1 MEHFSMQRATTWSR
15 RFVLYSSLLVLLLLP
30 SPANSQSSCD
40 PGDLKA
46 LEGFSKGLDGGVRG
60 WVFPNATSDAASC
73 CAWTGV
79 TCDDSGR
86 VVGLDLH
93 GRKLRGELPLSLV
106 QLDQLQSL
114 NLSENSFRGAV
125 PAPLFQL
132 KRLQKLDLSYNDLG
146 GTLPEN
152 MSLPLIEL
160 FNISYNNFTGSHPT
174 LRGSEQLTVFDAGY
188 NSFTG
193 QIDPGICESSGAI
206 KLLRF
211 SSNLFTGDLPAGFGN
226 CTNLEELYV
235 EINNISGR
243 LPDDL
248 FRLPSLKSLSLQENQ
263 LSGTMSPRFDNL
275 SSLAKLDISF
285 NSFSGHLPNVFGS
298 LRKLEF
304 FSAQSNTFRGPLP
317 SSLCH
322 SPSLKMLYLRNNSLN
337 GGISLNCSAMTQL
350 SSLDLGTNKFT
361 GSIDSLSDCHNLKS
375 LNLATNNLS
384 GEIPAGFRKLQFL
397 TYLSLSNNSFTNVPL
412 ALSVL
417 QDCQSL
423 TSLVLTKN
431 FHDGKALP
439 MIGIHGFRSIQ
450 VFVIANSHLSGSV
463 PQWLANFTQLK
474 VVDLSWNQLTGNI
487 PAWIGDLE
495 FLFYLDLSNNSLTG
509 GIPESLSSMKGL
521 VTRDISQQSTE
532 TDYFPFFIKRNK
544 TGKGLQYNQVSS
556 FPPSLVLSHNKL
568 TGPILPGFGGLK
580 NLHVLDLSNN
590 NISGVIPVNLSDM
603 SSLES
608 LDLSHNNL
616 TGGIPSSL
624 TKLNFLSSFSVAY
637 NNLNGTIP
645 SGGQFSTFSSS
656 AYEGN
661 PKLCGSRLGLP
672 KCNKGI
678 NVPQTTAATMVAT
691 NKKRNKGIIFGIAIG
706 IAIGAAFI
714 LSIAVVFVLKSRFRR
729 QDHTVKA
736 VTDTNRA
743 LELAPASLV
752 LLFQNKDDKALTIS
766 DILKSTNNFDQANII
781 GCGGFGLVY
790 KATLPDGAT
799 IAIKRL
805 SGDFGQMEREFKAE
819 VETLSKAQHP
829 NLVLLQGYCRVGSD
843 RLLIYSF
850 MENGSIDHWLHENP
864 NGPSILNWPR
874 RLQIAKGAARG
885 LAYLHLS
892 CQPHIL
898 HRDIKSSNI
907 LLDENF
913 EAHLADFGL
922 ARLICPYATHVTTDL
937 VGTLGYIPPEYGQ
950 SSVATFKGD
959 VYSFGIV
966 LLELLTGKRPVDMC
980 KPKGARELVSW
991 VTHMKKENRE
1001 TEVLDRAMYDKKF
1014 EKEMMQMIDIACLC
1028 VSDSPKLRPLT
1039 HQLVQWLD
1047 NIGLSSDA
1055 PK

>member
-1 MEHFSMQRATTWSR
+1 MDHSSMQRTTAWPCRFFLCS
-15 RFVLYSSLLVLLLLP
+15 FVLVQLLFL
-30 SPANSQSSCD
+30 SPANSQNPSSCD

-46 LEGFSKGLDGGVRG
+46 LEGFSKGLDGGVSG
-60 WVFPNATSDAASC
+60 WAFPNATSEEANC

-79 TCDDSGR
+79 TCDGSGR
-86 VVGLDLH
+86 VVRLDLH
-93 GRKLRGELPLSLV
+93 GRRLRGELPLSLAK
-106 QLDQLQSL
+106 LDQLQSL
-114 NLSENSFRGAV
+114 NLSNNSFHGAV
-125 PAPLFQL
+125 PDALFQL
-132 KRLQKLDLSYNDLG
+132 QRLQQLDLSYNDFT
-146 GTLPEN
+146 GTLPDN

-160 FNISYNNFTGSHPT
+160 FNISFNTFSGSHPT
-174 LRGSEQLTVFDAGY
+174 LRGSEQLALFDAGY
-188 NSFTG
+188 NSFAG
-193 QIDPGICESSGAI
+193 QIDPGICESSSAI
-206 KLLRF
+206 KVLRF
-211 SSNLFTGDLPAGFGN
+211 SSNLFTGDFPAGFGN
-226 CTNLEELYV
+226 CTKLEELYV
-235 EINNISGR
+235 DLNSISGR

-248 FRLPSLKSLSLQENQ
+248 FRLPSLKSLSLEENQ
-263 LSGTMSPRFDNL
+263 LSGRMSPRFDNL
-275 SSLAKLDISF
+275 TSLARLDISF
-285 NSFSGHLPNVFGS
+285 NSFSGYLPNVFGS

-337 GGISLNCSAMTQL
+337 GQISLNCSAMTQL
-350 SSLDLGTNKFT
+350 SSLDLGTNNFIGT
-361 GSIDSLSDCHNLKS
+361 IDSLSDCHNLRS
-375 LNLATNNLS
+375 LNLATNKLS
-384 GEIPAGFRKLQFL
+384 GEIPAGFRKLQLL
-397 TYLSLSNNSFTNVPL
+397 TYLSLSNNSFTNVPS

-417 QDCQSL
+417 QDCRNL

-431 FHDGKALP
+431 FRDGKALP
-439 MIGIHGFRSIQ
+439 RIGIHGFHNIQ
-450 VFVIANSHLSGSV
+450 VFVIASSHLSGSV
-463 PQWLANFTQLK
+463 PPWLANFTQLK
-474 VVDLSWNQLTGNI
+474 VLDLSWNQLTGNI
-487 PAWIGDLE
+487 PARIGDLE
-495 FLFYLDLSNNSLTG
+495 FLFYIDLSNNSLTG
-509 GIPESLSSMKGL
+509 GIPESLASMKGL
-521 VTRDISQQSTE
+521 VTRNISQQSTE

-580 NLHVLDLSNN
+580 SLHVLDLSNN
-590 NISGVIPVNLSDM
+590 HISGVIPVDLSDM

-637 NNLNGTIP
+637 NNLSGTIP

-661 PKLCGSRLGLP
+661 PKLCGARLGLL
-672 KCNKGI
+672 KCHST
-678 NVPQTTAATMVAT
+678 PAPTMAAPD
-691 NKKRNKGIIFGIAIG
+691 KRKNKGIIFGISIG
-706 IAIGAAFI
+706 IALGAAFI

-736 VTDTNRA
+736 VIDTNRA

-829 NLVLLQGYCRVGSD
+829 NLVLLQGYCRIGSD

-850 MENGSIDHWLHENP
+850 MENGSLDYWLHENP
-864 NGPSILNWPR
+864 DGPSILNWPR
-874 RLQIAKGAARG
+874 RLQIAKGAAKG

-959 VYSFGIV
+959 VFSFGIV
-966 LLELLTGKRPVDMC
+966 LLELLTGKRPVNMC

-991 VTHMKKENRE
+991 VTHMKKEDRE
-1001 TEVLDRAMYDKKF
+1001 ADVLDCAMYDKKF
-1014 EKEMMQMIDIACLC
+1014 EREMMQMIDIACLC
-1028 VSDSPKLRPLT
+1028 VSDLPKLRPST
-1039 HQLVQWLD
+1039 HELVLWLD
-1047 NIGLSSDA
+1047 NIGVSSDE

>member
-1 MEHFSMQRATTWSR
+1 MEHFSMQRTITWPRCFFLCLS
-15 RFVLYSSLLVLLLLP
+15 VLSVLLLFL
-30 SPANSQSSCD
+30 SPANSLNQSSCD
-40 PGDLKA
+40 PGDLYA
-46 LEGFSKGLDGGVRG
+46 LQGFSKGLAGGGIGG
-60 WVFPNATSDAASC
+60 WTFPNATSDTANC
-73 CAWTGV
+73 CAWPGV
-79 TCDDSGR
+79 KCDDGGR
-86 VVGLDLH
+86 VVRLDLQ
-93 GRKLRGELPLSLV
+93 GRRLRGELTPSLA
-106 QLDQLQSL
+106 QLDQLQWL
-114 NLSENSFRGAV
+114 DLSDNSFRGAV
-125 PAPLFQL
+125 PAPVLHLQ
-132 KRLQKLDLSYNDLG
+132 RLQRLDLSYNELNG
-146 GTLPEN
+146 AFPAN
-152 MSLPLIEL
+152 ISLPLIEV
-160 FNISYNNFTGSHPT
+160 FNISYNSFNGSHPT
-174 LRGSEQLTVFDAGY
+174 LRGSLQLVVFDAGY
-188 NSFTG
+188 NSFAG
-193 QIDPGICESSGAI
+193 QIDTRICESSGAI
-206 KLLRF
+206 RVLRF
-211 SSNLFTGDLPAGFGN
+211 TSNLFTGDFPAGFGN
-226 CTNLEELYV
+226 CTKLEELYV
-235 EINNISGR
+235 ELNSIYGR

-248 FRLPSLKSLSLQENQ
+248 FRLPSLKNLSLQENQ
-263 LSGTMSPRFDNL
+263 LSGRMSPRFGNL
-275 SSLAKLDISF
+275 SSLARLDISF
-285 NSFSGHLPNVFGS
+285 NSFSGYLPNVFGS
-298 LRKLEF
+298 LRNLEY
-304 FSAQSNTFRGPLP
+304 FSAQSNFFRGPLP
-317 SSLCH
+317 SSLSH
-322 SPSLKMLYLRNNSLN
+322 SPSLRMLYLRNNSLN
-337 GGISLNCSAMTQL
+337 GEISVNCSAMTQL
-350 SSLDLGTNKFT
+350 SSLDLGTNKFIGT
-361 GSIDSLSDCHNLKS
+361 IDSLSDCLHLRS

-384 GEIPAGFRKLQFL
+384 GEIPANFSKLQLL
-397 TYLSLSNNSFTNVPL
+397 TYMSLSNNSITNVPS

-417 QDCQSL
+417 QDCSNL

-439 MIGIHGFRSIQ
+439 MTGIHGFQNIQ

-463 PQWLANFTQLK
+463 PPWLANFTQLK
-474 VVDLSWNQLTGNI
+474 VLDLSWNQLVGNI
-487 PAWIGDLE
+487 PAWIGDLD

-509 GIPESLSSMKGL
+509 GIPKSLSSMKGL
-521 VTRDISQQSTE
+521 VTCNISQQSTE

-556 FPPSLVLSHNKL
+556 FPPSLVLSHNKFI
-568 TGPILPGFGGLK
+568 GPILPGFGSLK

-590 NISGVIPVNLSDM
+590 HISGIIPGELSGM

-637 NNLNGTIP
+637 NNLIGTIP
-645 SGGQFSTFSSS
+645 SGGQFSTFTNS

-661 PKLCGSRLGLP
+661 PKLCGIRLGLAQCHSTHAP
-672 KCNKGI
+672 MM
-678 NVPQTTAATMVAT
+678 AAT
-691 NKKRNKGIIFGIAIG
+691 NNRKKKGIILGIAIG
-706 IAIGAAFI
+706 IALGAALV
-714 LSIAVVFVLKSRFRR
+714 LSVVVVLVLKSSSRR
-729 QDHTVKA
+729 KDHIVKA
-736 VTDTNRA
+736 VVDEKGA

-790 KATLPDGAT
+790 KATLPDGAMT
-799 IAIKRL
+799 AIKRL

-829 NLVLLQGYCRVGSD
+829 NLVLLQGYCRIGSD

-850 MENGSIDHWLHENP
+850 MENGSLDHWLHEKP
-864 NGPSILNWPR
+864 DGPSRLIWQR

-907 LLDENF
+907 LLDKNF

-959 VYSFGIV
+959 VFSFGIV

-991 VTHMKKENRE
+991 VIHMKEENRE
-1001 TEVLDRAMYDKKF
+1001 AGVLDRAMYDRKF
-1014 EKEMMQMIDIACLC
+1014 EKQMMQMIDIACLC

-1047 NIGLSSDA
+1047 DIGSSSEV

>member
-1 MEHFSMQRATTWSR
+1 MDHFLMQRTTTWPL
-15 RFVLYSSLLVLLLLP
+15 RFFLCFSVQLFAF
-30 SPANSQSSCD
+30 SPANSLNQSSCD
-40 PGDLKA
+40 LGDLNA
-46 LEGFSKGLDGGVRG
+46 LQGFSKGLAGGGISG
-60 WVFPNATSDAASC
+60 WTFPNVTSNAVNC
-73 CAWTGV
+73 CAWPSV
-79 TCDDSGR
+79 KCDDSGR
-86 VVGLDLH
+86 VIGLDLQ
-93 GRKLRGELPLSLV
+93 GKKLRGELPLSLA
-106 QLDQLQSL
+106 QLDQLRWL
-114 NLSENSFRGAV
+114 NLCDNSFSGAI
-125 PAPLFQL
+125 PEPLLQL
-132 KRLQKLDLSYNDLG
+132 QRLQRLDLSNNEFSG
-146 GTLPEN
+146 AFPAN
-152 MSLPLIEL
+152 ISLPLIEL
-160 FNISYNNFTGSHPT
+160 FNISCNFFNGSHPT
-174 LRGSEQLTVFDAGY
+174 LRGSPWLTVFDAGY
-188 NSFTG
+188 NLFAG
-193 QIDPGICESSGAI
+193 QIDTSICESSGAI
-206 KLLRF
+206 RVLRF
-211 SSNLFTGDLPAGFGN
+211 TSNLFAGNFPAGFGN
-226 CTNLEELYV
+226 CTELEELYV
-235 EINNISGR
+235 ELNGISGS

-248 FRLPSLKSLSLQENQ
+248 FRLPSLKNLSLQQNQ
-263 LSGTMSPRFDNL
+263 LSGRMSPRFGNL
-275 SSLAKLDISF
+275 SSLARLDISF
-285 NSFSGHLPNVFGS
+285 NSFTGYLPNVFGN
-298 LRKLEF
+298 LGNLEF
-304 FSAQSNTFRGPLP
+304 FSAQSNCFRGPLP
-317 SSLCH
+317 SSLAQ

-337 GGISLNCSAMTQL
+337 GEINLNCSAMTQL
-350 SSLDLGTNKFT
+350 SSLDLGTNKFIGT
-361 GSIDSLSDCHNLKS
+361 IDSLSDCHHLRS

-384 GEIPAGFRKLQFL
+384 GVIPAGFRKLQLL
-397 TYLSLSNNSFTNVPL
+397 TYISLSNNSFTNVHS

-417 QDCQSL
+417 QDCSSL

-431 FHDGKALP
+431 FRDGKALP
-439 MIGIHGFRSIQ
+439 MSGIHGFHSIQ
-450 VFVIANSHLSGSV
+450 VFVIANSHLSG
-463 PQWLANFTQLK
+463 PIPPWLANFTQLR
-474 VVDLSWNQLTGNI
+474 VLDLSWNQLVGNI

-495 FLFYLDLSNNSLTG
+495 FLFYVDLSNNSLTG
-509 GIPESLSSMKGL
+509 GIPESLSSMKSL
-521 VTRDISQQSTE
+521 LTCNISQQSTE
-532 TDYFPFFIKRNK
+532 NDYFPFFIKRNK
-544 TGKGLQYNQVSS
+544 TSKGLRYNQVSS

-568 TGPILPGFGGLK
+568 IGPILPGFGSLK

-590 NISGVIPVNLSDM
+590 HISGIIPGELSSM

-616 TGGIPSSL
+616 TGSIPSSL

-645 SGGQFSTFSSS
+645 SGGQFSTFTSSS
-656 AYEGN
+656 YEGN
-661 PKLCGSRLGLP
+661 PKLCGIRLGLAQCHSSYAP
-672 KCNKGI
+672 TI
-678 NVPQTTAATMVAT
+678 AAT
-691 NKKRNKGIIFGIAIG
+691 NNRKNKGIILGIAIG
-706 IAIGAAFI
+706 IAVGAAFI
-714 LSIAVVFVLKSRFRR
+714 LSIAVALVLRSSFRK
-729 QDHTVKA
+729 QDHMVKA
-736 VTDTNRA
+736 VADTNGA
-743 LELAPASLV
+743 LEMAPASLV
-752 LLFQNKDDKALTIS
+752 LLFQSNDDKALTIS

-790 KATLPDGAT
+790 KAALPDGAT

-829 NLVLLQGYCRVGSD
+829 NLVLLQGYCRIGSD

-850 MENGSIDHWLHENP
+850 MENGSLDHWLHEKP
-864 NGPSILNWPR
+864 DGPSRLIWHR

-991 VTHMKKENRE
+991 VTHMKEENRE
-1001 TEVLDRAMYDKKF
+1001 ADILDCAMYDKKF
-1014 EKEMMQMIDIACLC
+1014 ETQMMQMIDIACLC
-1028 VSDSPKLRPLT
+1028 ISDSPKMRPLT

-1047 NIGLSSDA
+1047 NIGSNSEE

>member
-1 MEHFSMQRATTWSR
+1 MSKGPAKAEQEAFFPAPWRHRCLYRLLASMEHFSMRRSTTRPR
-15 RFVLYSSLLVLLLLP
+15 RFFLCSSVLVLLLFL
-30 SPANSQSSCD
+30 SPANSQNKSSCD

-46 LEGFSKGLDGGVRG
+46 LEGFSSGLDGAVGG
-60 WVFPNATSDAASC
+60 WAFPDATSDAASC

-79 TCDDSGR
+79 TCDSSGR

-93 GRKLRGELPLSLV
+93 GQKLRGELPLSLA
-106 QLDQLQSL
+106 QLDQLESL
-114 NLSENSFRGAV
+114 NLSDNSFRGPV
-125 PAPLFQL
+125 PGPLLQL
-132 KRLQKLDLSYNDLG
+132 QRLQQLDLSLNELA
-146 GTLPEN
+146 GTLPDN

-160 FNISYNNFTGSHPT
+160 FNVSFNNFSGSHPT
-174 LRGSEQLTVFDAGY
+174 LRGSEQLVVFDAGY
-188 NSFTG
+188 NSFAG
-193 QIDPGICESSGAI
+193 QIDTSICESSGAI
-206 KLLRF
+206 RVLRF
-211 SSNLFTGDLPAGFGN
+211 SSNLFAGDFPSGFGN
-226 CTNLEELYV
+226 CTELEELYV
-235 EINNISGR
+235 ELNGITGR

-248 FRLPSLKSLSLQENQ
+248 FRLPSLKNLSLQENQ
-263 LSGTMSPRFDNL
+263 LYGRMSPRFDNL
-275 SSLAKLDISF
+275 SSLARLDISF
-285 NSFSGHLPNVFGS
+285 NSFSGYLPSVFGS

-304 FSAQSNTFRGPLP
+304 FSAQSNRFRGPLP

-337 GGISLNCSAMTQL
+337 GEINLNCSAMTQL
-350 SSLDLGTNKFT
+350 SSLDLGTNKFIGT
-361 GSIDSLSDCHNLKS
+361 IDSLTDCHNLRS

-384 GEIPAGFRKLQFL
+384 GEIPAGFRNLRWL
-397 TYLSLSNNSFTNVPL
+397 TYLSLSNNSFTNVPS

-431 FHDGKALP
+431 FPDGKPLP
-439 MIGIHGFRSIQ
+439 MTGIHGFHNIQ

-463 PQWLANFTQLK
+463 PPWLANFTQLK
-474 VVDLSWNQLTGNI
+474 VLDLSWNKLDGNI

-495 FLFYLDLSNNSLTG
+495 FLFYLDLSNNSLAG

-521 VTRDISQQSTE
+521 VTRNISRQSTE

-544 TGKGLQYNQVSS
+544 TGKGLQYN
-556 FPPSLVLSHNKL
+556 
-568 TGPILPGFGGLK
+568 
-580 NLHVLDLSNN
+580 
-590 NISGVIPVNLSDM
+590 
-603 SSLES
+603 
-608 LDLSHNNL
+608 
-616 TGGIPSSL
+616 
-624 TKLNFLSSFSVAY
+624 
-637 NNLNGTIP
+637 
-645 SGGQFSTFSSS
+645 
-656 AYEGN
+656 
-661 PKLCGSRLGLP
+661 
-672 KCNKGI
+672 
-678 NVPQTTAATMVAT
+678 
-691 NKKRNKGIIFGIAIG
+691 
-706 IAIGAAFI
+706 
-714 LSIAVVFVLKSRFRR
+714 
-729 QDHTVKA
+729 
-736 VTDTNRA
+736 
-743 LELAPASLV
+743 
-752 LLFQNKDDKALTIS
+752 QNKDDKALTIS

-829 NLVLLQGYCRVGSD
+829 NLVRLQGYCRIGSD

-850 MENGSIDHWLHENP
+850 MENGSLDHWLHEKP
-864 NGPSILNWPR
+864 DGPSRLIWQR

-959 VYSFGIV
+959 VFSFGIV

-991 VTHMKKENRE
+991 VTHMKKQNRE
-1001 TEVLDRAMYDKKF
+1001 ADVLDRAMYDKKF
-1014 EKEMMQMIDIACLC
+1014 EREMMQMIDIACLC
-1028 VSDSPKLRPLT
+1028 ISDSPKLRPLT
-1039 HQLVQWLD
+1039 HQLVLWLD
-1047 NIGLSSDA
+1047 NIGVSSDA

>member
-1 MEHFSMQRATTWSR
+1 MEHFLMQRTSACPRSFFLWSS
-15 RFVLYSSLLVLLLLP
+15 VLVLLLFL
-30 SPANSQSSCD
+30 SPANSQNLSSCD

-46 LEGFSKGLDGGVRG
+46 LEGFSKGLQGGGVGG
-60 WVFPNATSDAASC
+60 WVFSNYTSVEASC

-79 TCDDSGR
+79 TCDGSGR

-93 GRKLRGELPLSLV
+93 GRRLRSELPPSLA

-114 NLSENSFRGAV
+114 NLSDNSFRGAV

-132 KRLQKLDLSYNDLG
+132 QRLQHLDLSLNELA
-146 GTLPEN
+146 GTLPDN
-152 MSLPLIEL
+152 MSLLLIEL
-160 FNISYNNFTGSHPT
+160 FNISFNNFVGSHPRM
-174 LRGSEQLTVFDAGY
+174 RGSEQLAVFDAGY
-188 NSFTG
+188 NSFAG
-193 QIDPGICESSGAI
+193 RIDPSICESSGAI
-206 KLLRF
+206 RVLRF
-211 SSNLFTGDLPAGFGN
+211 SSNLFTGDFPAGFGN
-226 CTNLEELYV
+226 CTKLEELYV
-235 EINNISGR
+235 DINSISGR

-248 FRLPSLKSLSLQENQ
+248 FRLPSLKSLSLEENQ
-263 LSGTMSPRFDNL
+263 LSGRMSP
-275 SSLAKLDISF
+275 
-285 NSFSGHLPNVFGS
+285 S

-317 SSLCH
+317 PSLCH
-322 SPSLKMLYLRNNSLN
+322 APSLKMLYLRNNSLN
-337 GGISLNCSAMTQL
+337 GEINLNCSAMTQL
-350 SSLDLGTNKFT
+350 SSLDLGTNKFIGT
-361 GSIDSLSDCHNLKS
+361 IDSLTDCHNLRS

-384 GEIPAGFRKLQFL
+384 GEIPAGFRKLQLL
-397 TYLSLSNNSFTNVPL
+397 TYLSLSNNSFTNVPS

-417 QDCQSL
+417 QDCRSL

-439 MIGIHGFRSIQ
+439 MTGIHGFHNIQ

-463 PQWLANFTQLK
+463 PPWVANFTQLK
-474 VVDLSWNQLTGNI
+474 VLDLSWNQLAGNI

-509 GIPESLSSMKGL
+509 GFPESLKNMKGL
-521 VTRDISQQSTE
+521 VTRNILQQSTE

-544 TGKGLQYNQVSS
+544 TSKGLQYNQVSS

-568 TGPILPGFGGLK
+568 TGPILPGFGSLK

-590 NISGVIPVNLSDM
+590 HISGVIPVDLSGM

-637 NNLNGTIP
+637 NNLNGIIP
-645 SGGQFSTFSSS
+645 SGGQFSTFSNSS
-656 AYEGN
+656 YEGN
-661 PKLCGSRLGLP
+661 PKLCGVRLGLP
-672 KCNKGI
+672 PCHSI
-678 NVPQTTAATMVAT
+678 PAPTMVAT
-691 NKKRNKGIIFGIAIG
+691 NKRKNKGIIFGIAIG
-706 IAIGAAFI
+706 IALGAAFI
-714 LSIAVVFVLKSRFRR
+714 LSIAVVFVLKNSFRR
-729 QDHTVKA
+729 QDHMVKA

-829 NLVLLQGYCRVGSD
+829 NLVLLQGYCRIGSD

-850 MENGSIDHWLHENP
+850 MENGSLDHWLHENP
-864 NGPSILNWPR
+864 DGPSKLIWPR

-1001 TEVLDRAMYDKKF
+1001 ADVLDRAMYDKKF
-1014 EKEMMQMIDIACLC
+1014 EREMMQMIDIACLC

-1039 HQLVQWLD
+1039 HQLVLWLD
-1047 NIGLSSDA
+1047 NIRVSSDA

>member
-1 MEHFSMQRATTWSR
+1 MQRTATWPC
-15 RFVLYSSLLVLLLLP
+15 RFFLCLSVLVLLPFLP
-30 SPANSQSSCD
+30 PVDSLNQSSSSCD

-46 LEGFSKGLDGGVRG
+46 LEDFSKGLEGGGVAG
-60 WVFPNATSDAASC
+60 WTFPNATTGAASC

-79 TCDDSGR
+79 MCDGSGR
-86 VVGLDLH
+86 VIGLDLH
-93 GRKLRGELPLSLV
+93 GRKLRGKLPLSLA
-106 QLDQLQSL
+106 QLDQLQWL
-114 NLSENSFRGAV
+114 NLSDNYFHGVV
-125 PAPLFQL
+125 PAPVFQL
-132 KRLQKLDLSYNDLG
+132 QRLQQLNLSYNELT
-146 GTLPEN
+146 GTLPDN
-152 MSLPLIEL
+152 ISLPLVEL
-160 FNISYNNFTGSHPT
+160 FNISYNNFSGSHPT
-174 LRGSEQLTVFDAGY
+174 LRGSERLTVFDAGY
-188 NSFTG
+188 NSFAG
-193 QIDPGICESSGAI
+193 QIDTSICESSGEI
-206 KLLRF
+206 SVLRF
-211 SSNLFTGDLPAGFGN
+211 TSNLFTGDFPAGFGN
-226 CTNLEELYV
+226 CTKLEELYV
-235 EINNISGR
+235 ELNIISGR

-248 FRLPSLKSLSLQENQ
+248 FRLPSLKILSLQENQ
-263 LSGTMSPRFDNL
+263 LSGGMSPRFGNL
-275 SSLAKLDISF
+275 SSLDRLDISF
-285 NSFSGHLPNVFGS
+285 NSFSGHLPNVFGT

-304 FSAQSNTFRGPLP
+304 FSAQSNLFRGPLP
-317 SSLCH
+317 PSLCH
-322 SPSLKMLYLRNNSLN
+322 SLSLKMLYLRNNSLN
-337 GGISLNCSAMTQL
+337 GEINLNCSAMTQL
-350 SSLDLGTNKFT
+350 SSLDLGTNNFIGT
-361 GSIDSLSDCHNLKS
+361 IDSLSDCRNLRS

-384 GEIPAGFRKLQFL
+384 GEIPAGFRNLQSL
-397 TYLSLSNNSFTNVPL
+397 TYLSLSNNSFTDVPS

-417 QDCQSL
+417 QHCPSL

-431 FHDGKALP
+431 FHDEKALP
-439 MIGIHGFRSIQ
+439 MTGIQGFHNIQ

-463 PQWLANFTQLK
+463 PPWLANFTQMK
-474 VVDLSWNQLTGNI
+474 VLDLSWNQLIGNI

-495 FLFYLDLSNNSLTG
+495 FLFYLDLSNNSLSG
-509 GIPESLSSMKGL
+509 GIPENLSNMKAL
-521 VTRDISQQSTE
+521 VTRKISQESTE

-568 TGPILPGFGGLK
+568 TGPILSGFGILK
-580 NLHVLDLSNN
+580 HLHVLDLSNN
-590 NISGVIPVNLSDM
+590 NISGTIPDDLSGM

-645 SGGQFSTFSSS
+645 SGGQFWTFSSS
-656 AYEGN
+656 TYEGN
-661 PKLCGSRLGLP
+661 PKLCGIRQGLP
-672 KCNKGI
+672 RCHSTPAPTI
-678 NVPQTTAATMVAT
+678 AAT
-691 NKKRNKGIIFGIAIG
+691 NKRKNKGIIFGIAMG
-706 IAIGAAFI
+706 IAVGAAFV
-714 LSIAVVFVLKSRFRR
+714 LSIAVVFVLKGSFRR

-736 VTDTNRA
+736 VADTNRA

-752 LLFQNKDDKALTIS
+752 LLFQDKADKALTIT

-790 KATLPDGAT
+790 KATLQDGAA

-829 NLVLLQGYCRVGSD
+829 NLVLLQGYCRIGSD

-850 MENGSIDHWLHENP
+850 MENGSLDHWLHEKP
-864 NGPSILNWPR
+864 DGPSRLIWPR

-898 HRDIKSSNI
+898 HRDVKSSNI

-1001 TEVLDRAMYDKKF
+1001 ADVLDRAMYDKKF
-1014 EKEMMQMIDIACLC
+1014 ETQMMQMIDVACLC

-1039 HQLVQWLD
+1039 HQLVLWLD
-1047 NIGLSSDA
+1047 NIGVTSDA

>member
-1 MEHFSMQRATTWSR
+1 MEHSTSKQRATAWSCR
-15 RFVLYSSLLVLLLLP
+15 FLCSFVLVQLLFL
-30 SPANSQSSCD
+30 SPANSQKPSSCD
-40 PGDLKA
+40 TGDLKA
-46 LEGFSKGLDGGVRG
+46 LESFSKSLDGGGVDG
-60 WVFPNATSDAASC
+60 WAFPNATSGGASC

-79 TCDDSGR
+79 TCDGSGR
-86 VVGLDLH
+86 VIELNLH
-93 GRKLRGELPLSLV
+93 GQRLRGELPASLA
-106 QLDQLQSL
+106 QLDQLQLL
-114 NLSENSFRGAV
+114 NLSDNSFHGAI
-125 PAPLFQL
+125 PATLFQFQ
-132 KRLQKLDLSYNDLG
+132 RLQQLDLSYNDFT
-146 GTLPEN
+146 GTLPDN

-160 FNISYNNFTGSHPT
+160 FNISFNTFSGSHPT
-174 LRGSEQLTVFDAGY
+174 LRGSEQLAVFDAGY
-188 NSFTG
+188 NSFAG

-206 KLLRF
+206 RLLRF
-211 SSNLFTGDLPAGFGN
+211 SSNLFTGNFPAGFGN
-226 CTNLEELYV
+226 CTKLEELY
-235 EINNISGR
+235 IDLNSISGR

-248 FRLPSLKSLSLQENQ
+248 FRLPSLKSLSLEENQ
-263 LSGTMSPRFDNL
+263 LSGRMSPRFDNL
-275 SSLAKLDISF
+275 SSLARLDISF
-285 NSFSGHLPNVFGS
+285 NSFSGYIPNVFGS

-337 GGISLNCSAMTQL
+337 GQISLNCSAMTQL
-350 SSLDLGTNKFT
+350 SSLDLGTNNFIGT
-361 GSIDSLSDCHNLKS
+361 IDSLTDCHNLRS

-384 GEIPAGFRKLQFL
+384 GEIPPGFRKLQLL
-397 TYLSLSNNSFTNVPL
+397 TYLSLSNNSFTNVPS

-417 QDCQSL
+417 QDCRNL

-431 FHDGKALP
+431 FRDGKALP
-439 MIGIHGFRSIQ
+439 MIGIHGFHNIQ

-463 PQWLANFTQLK
+463 PPWLANFTQLK
-474 VVDLSWNQLTGNI
+474 VLDLSWNQLAGNI
-487 PAWIGDLE
+487 PAWIGNLK
-495 FLFYLDLSNNSLTG
+495 FLFYVDLSNNTLTG
-509 GIPESLSSMKGL
+509 GIPESLARMKGF
-521 VTRDISQQSTE
+521 VTRNISQQSTE

-568 TGPILPGFGGLK
+568 TGPILPAFGGLK
-580 NLHVLDLSNN
+580 SLHVLDLSNN
-590 NISGVIPVNLSDM
+590 HISGVIPVDLSDM

-624 TKLNFLSSFSVAY
+624 TNLNFLSSFSVAY

-645 SGGQFSTFSSS
+645 SGGQFSTFSTS

-661 PKLCGSRLGLP
+661 PKLCGARLGLP
-672 KCNKGI
+672 KCHST
-678 NVPQTTAATMVAT
+678 PAPAMAAT
-691 NKKRNKGIIFGIAIG
+691 NKRKNKGIIFGIAMG
-706 IAIGAAFI
+706 IALGAAFI
-714 LSIAVVFVLKSRFRR
+714 LSIAVAFVLKSSFRR

-736 VTDTNRA
+736 VTDANRA

-790 KATLPDGAT
+790 KAMLPDGAT

-829 NLVLLQGYCRVGSD
+829 NLVLLQGYCRIGSD

-850 MENGSIDHWLHENP
+850 MENGSLDYWLHENP
-864 NGPSILNWPR
+864 DGPSRLIWPR

-1001 TEVLDRAMYDKKF
+1001 ADVLDRAMYDKKL
-1014 EKEMMQMIDIACLC
+1014 EREMMQMIDIACLC
-1028 VSDSPKLRPLT
+1028 ISDLPKLRPST
-1039 HQLVQWLD
+1039 HELVVWLD
-1047 NIGLSSDA
+1047 NIGVSSDA

>member
-1 MEHFSMQRATTWSR
+1 MLF
-15 RFVLYSSLLVLLLLP
+15 P

-40 PGDLKA
+40 LGDLKA
-46 LEGFSKGLDGGVRG
+46 LEGFSKGLDGGGISG
-60 WVFPNATSDAASC
+60 WAFPNAISDTASC
-73 CAWTGV
+73 CAWAGV
-79 TCDDSGR
+79 TCDGSGR
-86 VVGLDLH
+86 VVRLDLH
-93 GRKLRGELPLSLV
+93 GRRLRGGLPPSLA

-114 NLSENSFRGAV
+114 NLSDNSFRGAV
-125 PAPLFQL
+125 PEPLFQF
-132 KRLQKLDLSYNDLG
+132 KRLQQLDLSLNELA
-146 GTLPEN
+146 GTLPDN
-152 MSLPLIEL
+152 MSLPSIEL
-160 FNISYNNFTGSHPT
+160 FNISFNNFVGSHPT
-174 LRGSEQLTVFDAGY
+174 LRGSEQLVVFDAGY

-193 QIDPGICESSGAI
+193 QIDPSICESSGAI
-206 KLLRF
+206 RVLRF
-211 SSNLFTGDLPAGFGN
+211 SSNLFTGNFPAGFGN
-226 CTNLEELYV
+226 CTQLEELYV
-235 EINNISGR
+235 DINSISGR

-248 FRLPSLKSLSLQENQ
+248 FRLPSLKNLSLEENQ
-263 LSGTMSPRFDNL
+263 LSGRMSPRFENL
-275 SSLAKLDISF
+275 SSLARLDISF
-285 NSFSGHLPNVFGS
+285 NSFYGYIPNVFGS

-337 GGISLNCSAMTQL
+337 GEINLNCSAMTQL
-350 SSLDLGTNKFT
+350 SSLDLGTNKFIGT
-361 GSIDSLSDCHNLKS
+361 IDSLTDCHNLRS

-384 GEIPAGFRKLQFL
+384 GEIPAGFRKLQLL
-397 TYLSLSNNSFTNVPL
+397 TYLSLSNNSFTNVPS

-417 QDCQSL
+417 QDCRSL

-431 FHDGKALP
+431 FHDRKALP
-439 MIGIHGFRSIQ
+439 MTGIHGFHNIQ

-463 PQWLANFTQLK
+463 PPWVANFTKLK
-474 VVDLSWNQLTGNI
+474 VLDLSWNQLVGNI
-487 PAWIGDLE
+487 PAWVGDLE

-509 GIPESLSSMKGL
+509 GFPESLSSMKGL
-521 VTRDISQQSTE
+521 VTRNIQQQSTE

-544 TGKGLQYNQVSS
+544 TSKGLQYNQVSS
-556 FPPSLVLSHNKL
+556 FPPSLILSHNNL
-568 TGPILPGFGGLK
+568 TGPILLGFGSLK

-590 NISGVIPVNLSDM
+590 HISGVIPVDLSGM

-637 NNLNGTIP
+637 NNLNGIIP
-645 SGGQFSTFSSS
+645 SGGQFSTFSNSS
-656 AYEGN
+656 YEGN
-661 PKLCGSRLGLP
+661 PKLCGARLGLSP
-672 KCNKGI
+672 CHSI
-678 NVPQTTAATMVAT
+678 PAPTMVAT
-691 NKKRNKGIIFGIAIG
+691 NKRKNKGIIFGIAIG
-706 IAIGAAFI
+706 IALGAAFI
-714 LSIAVVFVLKSRFRR
+714 LSIAVVFVLKNSFRR
-729 QDHTVKA
+729 KDHIVKA

-752 LLFQNKDDKALTIS
+752 LLFQNKDGKALTIT

-829 NLVLLQGYCRVGSD
+829 NLVLLQGYCRIGSD

-850 MENGSIDHWLHENP
+850 MENGSLDHWLHENP
-864 NGPSILNWPR
+864 DGPSRLIWPR

-966 LLELLTGKRPVDMC
+966 LLELVTGKRPVDMC

-991 VTHMKKENRE
+991 VTHMRKENRE
-1001 TEVLDRAMYDKKF
+1001 ADVLDRAMYDKKF
-1014 EKEMMQMIDIACLC
+1014 EREMMQMIDIACLC

-1039 HQLVQWLD
+1039 HQLVLWLD
-1047 NIGLSSDA
+1047 NIGVSSDA

>member
-1 MEHFSMQRATTWSR
+1 MEPFLMQRTTTTWPL
-15 RFVLYSSLLVLLLLP
+15 RFILCLSALLLVLT
-30 SPANSQSSCD
+30 PANSQSQSYCD
-40 PGDLKA
+40 QGDLNA
-46 LEGFSKGLDGGVRG
+46 LQSFSKGLAGGGVG
-60 WVFPNATSDAASC
+60 DWTFPNATSNATNC
-73 CAWTGV
+73 CAWPGV
-79 TCDDSGR
+79 KCNIRGR
-86 VVGLDLH
+86 VIGLELK
-93 GRKLRGELPLSLV
+93 GKKLMGELPLSLA
-106 QLDQLQSL
+106 QLDQLQWL
-114 NLSENSFRGAV
+114 DLCNNSFHGAV
-125 PAPLFQL
+125 PAPILQL
-132 KRLQKLDLSYNDLG
+132 QRLQRLDFSNNEFSG
-146 GTLPEN
+146 AFPAN
-152 MSLPLIEL
+152 ISLPQIEV
-160 FNISYNNFTGSHPT
+160 FNISSNLFKGSHPT
-174 LRGSEQLTVFDAGY
+174 LHGSLQLAVFDAGY
-188 NSFTG
+188 NFFDG
-193 QIDPGICESSGAI
+193 HIDTNICQLSGA
-206 KLLRF
+206 LRVLRF
-211 SSNLFTGDLPAGFGN
+211 TSNLFAGDFPAGFGN
-226 CTNLEELYV
+226 CTKLEELDV
-235 EINNISGR
+235 ELNSISGS

-248 FRLPSLKSLSLQENQ
+248 FRLQSLKKLSLQENQ
-263 LSGTMSPRFDNL
+263 LSGRMSPRFGNL
-275 SSLAKLDISF
+275 SSLARLDISF
-285 NSFSGHLPNVFGS
+285 NSFSGYLPNVFGS

-304 FSAQSNTFRGPLP
+304 FSAQSNFFKGQLP
-317 SSLCH
+317 SSLSH

-337 GGISLNCSAMTQL
+337 GDINLNCSAMTQL
-350 SSLDLGTNKFT
+350 SSLDLGTNKFIGT
-361 GSIDSLSDCHNLKS
+361 IDSLSDCHHLRS

-384 GEIPAGFRKLQFL
+384 GEIPAGFRKLQLL
-397 TYLSLSNNSFTNVPL
+397 TYISLSNNSFTNVPS

-417 QDCQSL
+417 QDCSSL

-431 FHDGKALP
+431 FRDSKALP
-439 MIGIHGFRSIQ
+439 MTGIHGFHNIQ

-463 PQWLANFTQLK
+463 PPWLANFTQLK
-474 VVDLSWNQLTGNI
+474 VLDLSWNQLFGNI

-509 GIPESLSSMKGL
+509 GIPNSLSSMKGL
-521 VTRDISQQSTE
+521 LTRSISQQSTE
-532 TDYFPFFIKRNK
+532 DDYFPFFIKRNK

-568 TGPILPGFGGLK
+568 AGSILPGFGSLK

-590 NISGVIPVNLSDM
+590 HISGIIPGELSGM

-616 TGGIPSSL
+616 TGGIPTSL

-645 SGGQFSTFSSS
+645 SGGQFSTFTSS

-661 PKLCGSRLGLP
+661 PKLCGLRLGLAP
-672 KCNKGI
+672 CRPI
-678 NVPQTTAATMVAT
+678 HAPMFAAT
-691 NKKRNKGIIFGIAIG
+691 NNRKNKGIILGIAIG
-706 IAIGAAFI
+706 IALGAAFV
-714 LSIAVVFVLKSRFRR
+714 LSVAVVFLMKGSFRR
-729 QDHTVKA
+729 QDHIVKSVA
-736 VTDTNRA
+736 DTNGA

-766 DILKSTNNFDQANII
+766 NILKSTNNFDQANII

-790 KATLPDGAT
+790 KAALQDGAT

-829 NLVLLQGYCRVGSD
+829 NLVLLQGYCRIGND

-850 MENGSIDHWLHENP
+850 MENGSLDHWLHEKP
-864 NGPSILNWPR
+864 DGPSRLAWHR

-907 LLDENF
+907 LLDENY

-991 VTHMKKENRE
+991 VMHMKEQNRE
-1001 TEVLDRAMYDKKF
+1001 ADILDRAMYDKKF
-1014 EKEMMQMIDIACLC
+1014 EMQMTQMIGIACLC
-1028 VSDSPKLRPLT
+1028 VSDSPKMRPLT
-1039 HQLVQWLD
+1039 DQLVQWLD
-1047 NIGLSSDA
+1047 NIGSSSEA

>member
-1 MEHFSMQRATTWSR
+1 MDHFLMQGTTTWPF
-15 RFVLYSSLLVLLLLP
+15 RFFLCLSVVLLFL
-30 SPANSQSSCD
+30 SPANSLNQSSCN
-40 PGDLKA
+40 PGDLNA
-46 LEGFSKGLDGGVRG
+46 LDGFSKSLAGGVSG
-60 WVFPNATSDAASC
+60 WTFPNATSDMANC
-73 CAWTGV
+73 CAWPGV
-79 TCDDSGR
+79 KCDDGER
-86 VVGLDLH
+86 VVGLDLQ
-93 GRKLRGELPLSLV
+93 GTRLRGELPLSLA
-106 QLDQLQSL
+106 QLDKLQWL
-114 NLSENSFRGAV
+114 DLSDNSFRGAV
-125 PAPLFQL
+125 PAPVFQL
-132 KRLQKLDLSYNDLG
+132 QRLQRLDLSYNELSGVFPD
-146 GTLPEN
+146 N
-152 MSLPLIEL
+152 MSLPLIEV
-160 FNISYNNFTGSHPT
+160 FNISYNFFNGSHPT
-174 LRGSEQLTVFDAGY
+174 LRGSPWLAVFDAGY
-188 NSFTG
+188 NMFSG
-193 QIDPGICESSGAI
+193 QIDTSICESSGAI
-206 KLLRF
+206 RVLRF
-211 SSNLFTGDLPAGFGN
+211 TSNLFTGDIPAGFRN
-226 CTNLEELYV
+226 CRKLEELYI
-235 EINNISGR
+235 ELNSISGS

-248 FRLPSLKSLSLQENQ
+248 FRLPSLKNLSLQENQ
-263 LSGTMSPRFDNL
+263 LSGRMSPRFGNL
-275 SSLAKLDISF
+275 SSLARLDISF
-285 NSFSGHLPNVFGS
+285 NSFSGYLPNVFGS
-298 LRKLEF
+298 LGKLEY
-304 FSAQSNTFRGPLP
+304 FSAQSNFFRGPLP
-317 SSLCH
+317 FSLSR
-322 SPSLKMLYLRNNSLN
+322 SPSLKMLYLRNNSLSGEIN
-337 GGISLNCSAMTQL
+337 LNCSVMTQL
-350 SSLDLGTNKFT
+350 SSLDLGANKFIGT
-361 GSIDSLSDCHNLKS
+361 IDSLSDCFRLKS

-384 GEIPAGFRKLQFL
+384 GEIPAGFRKLQL
-397 TYLSLSNNSFTNVPL
+397 LAYISLSNNSFTNVPL

-417 QDCQSL
+417 QDCSSL

-431 FHDGKALP
+431 FRDGKALP
-439 MIGIHGFRSIQ
+439 MTGIHGFHNIQ
-450 VFVIANSHLSGSV
+450 VFVIANSHLLGSV
-463 PQWLANFTQLK
+463 PPWLANFTELK
-474 VVDLSWNQLTGNI
+474 VLDLSWNQLVGNI

-509 GIPESLSSMKGL
+509 GIPKSLSSMKGL
-521 VTRDISQQSTE
+521 LTHISQQSTE

-544 TGKGLQYNQVSS
+544 TCKGLQYNQVSS

-568 TGPILPGFGGLK
+568 SGPILPGFGGLK
-580 NLHVLDLSNN
+580 NLHVLDFSNN
-590 NISGVIPVNLSDM
+590 HISGIIPGELSGM

-616 TGGIPSSL
+616 TRGIPSSL

-637 NNLNGTIP
+637 NNLNGTVP
-645 SGGQFSTFSSS
+645 SGGQFSTFTSS

-661 PKLCGSRLGLP
+661 PKLCGIHLGVQCHSTHAP
-672 KCNKGI
+672 
-678 NVPQTTAATMVAT
+678 TMPVT
-691 NKKRNKGIIFGIAIG
+691 NNRKNKGIIIG
-706 IAIGAAFI
+706 IALGITLGAAFV
-714 LSIAVVFVLKSRFRR
+714 LSVAVLLVLKMSFRR
-729 QDHTVKA
+729 QDHIVKTVADAKG
-736 VTDTNRA
+736 A

-829 NLVLLQGYCRVGSD
+829 NLVLLQGYCRIGSD

-850 MENGSIDHWLHENP
+850 MENGSLDHWLHENP
-864 NGPSILNWPR
+864 DGPSRLIWQR

-913 EAHLADFGL
+913 EARLADFGL

-991 VTHMKKENRE
+991 VIHMKEENRE
-1001 TEVLDRAMYDKKF
+1001 ADVLDRAMYDKKF
-1014 EKEMMQMIDIACLC
+1014 EMQMMQMIDIACFC
-1028 VSDSPKLRPLT
+1028 VSDSPKLRPLI
-1039 HQLVQWLD
+1039 HQLVQWPD
-1047 NIGLSSDA
+1047 NIGASNEAS
-1055 PK
+1055 K

>member
-1 MEHFSMQRATTWSR
+1 MEHFLMQRTTTWPL
-15 RFVLYSSLLVLLLLP
+15 RFFLCSPILLLFLA
-30 SPANSQSSCD
+30 PANSLNQSSCD
-40 PGDLKA
+40 QRDLDA
-46 LEGFSKGLDGGVRG
+46 LQGFSKGLAGGGVSG
-60 WVFPNATSDAASC
+60 WTFPNSSSDKANC
-73 CAWTGV
+73 CAWLGV
-79 TCDDSGR
+79 TCDDGGR
-86 VVGLDLH
+86 VIGLDLQ
-93 GRKLRGELPLSLV
+93 GRRLRGKLSHSLG
-106 QLDQLQSL
+106 QLAQLQWL
-114 NLSENSFRGAV
+114 NLSDNNFRGTI
-125 PAPLFQL
+125 PAPVLQ
-132 KRLQKLDLSYNDLG
+132 LQKLQRFDLSYNELTG
-146 GTLPEN
+146 AFPAN
-152 MSLPLIEL
+152 ISLPLIEV
-160 FNISYNNFTGSHPT
+160 FNISYNLINGSHPT
-174 LRGSEQLTVFDAGY
+174 LRGSPQLVLFDAGY
-188 NSFTG
+188 NLFAG
-193 QIDPGICESSGAI
+193 QIDTSICESSGMI
-206 KLLRF
+206 RVLQF
-211 SSNLFTGDLPAGFGN
+211 TSNLFAGDFPAGFGN
-226 CTNLEELYV
+226 CTKLEELYLD
-235 EINNISGR
+235 INSISGI

-248 FRLPSLKSLSLQENQ
+248 FRIPSLRNLFLQENQ
-263 LSGTMSPRFDNL
+263 LSGRMSQRFSNL

-285 NSFSGHLPNVFGS
+285 NSFSGYLPNIFGS
-298 LRKLEF
+298 LDKLEY
-304 FSAQSNTFRGPLP
+304 FSAQSNFFRGPLP
-317 SSLCH
+317 SSLSH
-322 SPSLKMLYLRNNSLN
+322 SPSLKMLYLRNNSLH
-337 GGISLNCSAMTQL
+337 GEISLNCSAMTQL
-350 SSLDLGTNKFT
+350 TSLDLGTNKFIGT
-361 GSIDSLSDCHNLKS
+361 IDRLSDCQHLRS

-384 GEIPAGFRKLQFL
+384 GEIPAGFRKLQLL
-397 TYLSLSNNSFTNVPL
+397 TYISISNNSFTNVPS

-417 QDCQSL
+417 QDCSSL

-439 MIGIHGFRSIQ
+439 ITGIHGFHNIQ
-450 VFVIANSHLSGSV
+450 VFVIANSHLSGSI
-463 PQWLANFTQLK
+463 PPWLANFEQLK
-474 VVDLSWNQLTGNI
+474 VLDLSWNQLVGNI
-487 PAWIGDLE
+487 PPWIGDLE
-495 FLFYLDLSNNSLTG
+495 FMFYLDLSNNSLTG
-509 GIPESLSSMKGL
+509 EIPNSLSSMKGL
-521 VTRDISQQSTE
+521 ITWNISQQSTE

-568 TGPILPGFGGLK
+568 TGPILPSFGSLR

-590 NISGVIPVNLSDM
+590 HIYGIIPSEISGM

-616 TGGIPSSL
+616 TGG
-624 TKLNFLSSFSVAY
+624 
-637 NNLNGTIP
+637 
-645 SGGQFSTFSSS
+645 GQFSTFTSS

-661 PKLCGSRLGLP
+661 PKLCGFRLGLP
-672 KCNKGI
+672 QCHSTHTPMIAARNSRKNKGVI
-678 NVPQTTAATMVAT
+678 L
-691 NKKRNKGIIFGIAIG
+691 GIAIG
-706 IAIGAAFI
+706 IALGAALL
-714 LSIAVVFVLKSRFRR
+714 LSAAVVLVLKSGFRR
-729 QDHTVKA
+729 MDHIVKA
-736 VTDTNRA
+736 VADTKGA

-752 LLFQNKDDKALTIS
+752 LLFQNNDDKALTIG

-790 KATLPDGAT
+790 KAALPDGAT

-805 SGDFGQMEREFKAE
+805 SGDFGTMEREFKAE

-850 MENGSIDHWLHENP
+850 MENGSLDYWLHEKP
-864 NGPSILNWPR
+864 DGPSKLIWQK
-874 RLQIAKGAARG
+874 RLQIAKGAVRG

-907 LLDENF
+907 LLDQNF

-991 VTHMKKENRE
+991 VIHMKEDNRQVN
-1001 TEVLDRAMYDKKF
+1001 VLDRAMYDKKF
-1014 EKEMMQMIDIACLC
+1014 KTQMMQMIEIACLC

-1047 NIGLSSDA
+1047 DIGVNT
-1055 PK
+1055 

>member
-1 MEHFSMQRATTWSR
+1 MLFLSR
-15 RFVLYSSLLVLLLLP
+15 
-30 SPANSQSSCD
+30 ANSLNQSSCD
-40 PGDLKA
+40 PDDLKA
-46 LEGFSKGLDGGVRG
+46 LESFSRALDGGRISG
-60 WVFPNATSDAASC
+60 WAFPKTTSDAASC
-73 CAWTGV
+73 CAWPGV
-79 TCDDSGR
+79 MCDGSGR

-93 GRKLRGELPLSLV
+93 GQRLRGELPPSLA
-106 QLDQLQSL
+106 QLNQLQWL
-114 NLSENSFRGAV
+114 NLSDNSFRGAV
-125 PAPLFQL
+125 PAPIFQL
-132 KRLQKLDLSYNDLG
+132 QRLQRLDLSYNELV
-146 GTLPEN
+146 GTLPDN

-160 FNISYNNFTGSHPT
+160 FNISYNNFSGVHPT
-174 LRGSEQLTVFDAGY
+174 LRGSQRLAVFDAGY
-188 NSFTG
+188 NSFAG
-193 QIDPGICESSGAI
+193 QIDTSICESSGAI
-206 KLLRF
+206 SVLRF
-211 SSNLFTGDLPAGFGN
+211 TSNLFAGDFPTGFGN
-226 CTNLEELYV
+226 CTKLEELHV
-235 EINNISGR
+235 ELNSISGR

-248 FRLPSLKSLSLQENQ
+248 FRLPFLRSLSLQENQ
-263 LSGTMSPRFDNL
+263 LHGKMSPRFANL
-275 SSLAKLDISF
+275 SSLARVDISF
-285 NSFSGHLPNVFGS
+285 NSFSGYLPNVFGS
-298 LRKLEF
+298 LLKLEF
-304 FSAQSNTFRGPLP
+304 FSAQSNLFRGPLP
-317 SSLCH
+317 SSLRH
-322 SPSLKMLYLRNNSLN
+322 SPSLKMLYLRNNSLTGEIN
-337 GGISLNCSAMTQL
+337 LNCSAMTQL
-350 SSLDLGTNKFT
+350 SSLDLGTNKFI
-361 GSIDSLSDCHNLKS
+361 GAIDGLSDCHNMRS

-384 GEIPAGFRKLQFL
+384 GEIPAGFRKLQSL
-397 TYLSLSNNSFTNVPL
+397 TYLSLSNNSFTNVPS

-417 QDCQSL
+417 QDCPSL

-439 MIGIHGFRSIQ
+439 MTGIHGFHNIQ

-463 PQWLANFTQLK
+463 PPWLANFTQLK
-474 VVDLSWNQLTGNI
+474 VLDLSWNQLAGNI

-509 GIPESLSSMKGL
+509 GIPESLPSMKGL
-521 VTRDISQQSTE
+521 VTINISRQSTE

-556 FPPSLVLSHNKL
+556 FPPSLVLGHNKL
-568 TGPILPGFGGLK
+568 TGPILPGLGSLE
-580 NLHVLDLSNN
+580 NLHVLDLSIN
-590 NISGVIPVNLSDM
+590 NISGTIPGSLSDM

-624 TKLNFLSSFSVAY
+624 TRLNFLSSFSVAY

-645 SGGQFSTFSSS
+645 SGGQFSTFSSA

-661 PKLCGSRLGLP
+661 PKLCGIRQGLP
-672 KCNKGI
+672 QCHSAHAPTMAASNKR
-678 NVPQTTAATMVAT
+678 
-691 NKKRNKGIIFGIAIG
+691 KNKGIIFGIAIG
-706 IAIGAAFI
+706 IAIGVAVV
-714 LSIAVVFVLKSRFRR
+714 LSIAVIFVLKSTFRR
-729 QDHTVKA
+729 QDHIVKA
-736 VTDTNRA
+736 VADTNRA

-752 LLFQNKDDKALTIS
+752 LLFQNKDDKALSIS
-766 DILKSTNNFDQANII
+766 DIMKSTNNFDQANII

-850 MENGSIDHWLHENP
+850 MENGSLDHWLHEKP
-864 NGPSILNWPR
+864 DGPSRLTWQK

-959 VYSFGIV
+959 VFSFGIV

-991 VTHMKKENRE
+991 VIHMKKDNRE
-1001 TEVLDRAMYDKKF
+1001 ADVLDCAMYDKMF
-1014 EKEMMQMIDIACLC
+1014 ETQMMQMIDIACLC
-1028 VSDSPKLRPLT
+1028 VNDSPKLRPLT
-1039 HQLVQWLD
+1039 HQLVLWLD
-1047 NIGLSSDA
+1047 NIGVSSDA

>member
-1 MEHFSMQRATTWSR
+1 MRRTTIWPR
-15 RFVLYSSLLVLLLLP
+15 RFFFLLFSSVLVLLLFP
-30 SPANSQSSCD
+30 FPANSQNQSSCD

-46 LEGFSKGLDGGVRG
+46 LEGFSNGLDGGGIGG
-60 WVFPNATSDAASC
+60 WAFPNTTTDTASC
-73 CAWTGV
+73 CAWNGV
-79 TCDDSGR
+79 TCDGSGR
-86 VVGLDLH
+86 VVELDLH
-93 GRKLRGELPLSLV
+93 GQRLRGQLALSLG

-114 NLSENSFRGAV
+114 NLSDNSFRGAV
-125 PAPLFQL
+125 PAAVFQL
-132 KRLQKLDLSYNDLG
+132 QRLQKLDLSYNELG

-152 MSLPLIEL
+152 VSFPLIEL
-160 FNISYNNFTGSHPT
+160 FNISFNNFSGSYPT
-174 LRGSEQLTVFDAGY
+174 LRGSEQLVVFDAGY
-188 NSFTG
+188 NSFAG
-193 QIDPGICESSGAI
+193 QIDPRICESSGAI
-206 KLLRF
+206 RVLRL
-211 SSNLFTGDLPAGFGN
+211 SSNLFTGDFPAGFGN
-226 CTNLEELYV
+226 CTKLEELYV
-235 EINNISGR
+235 DLNSISGR

-248 FRLPSLKSLSLQENQ
+248 FRLPSLESLSLQENQ
-263 LSGTMSPRFDNL
+263 LSGRMSPRFDNL
-275 SSLAKLDISF
+275 SSLVRLDISF
-285 NSFSGHLPNVFGS
+285 NSFSGYLPNVFGS

-304 FSAQSNTFRGPLP
+304 FSAQSNIFRGPLP

-322 SPSLKMLYLRNNSLN
+322 SQSLKMLYLRNNSLN
-337 GGISLNCSAMTQL
+337 GEISLNCSAMTQL
-350 SSLDLGTNKFT
+350 SSLDLGTNKFIGT
-361 GSIDSLSDCHNLKS
+361 IDSLTDCHNLRS

-384 GEIPAGFRKLQFL
+384 GEIPAGFRKLRLL
-397 TYLSLSNNSFTNVPL
+397 TYLSLSNNSFTN
-412 ALSVL
+412 
-417 QDCQSL
+417 
-423 TSLVLTKN
+423 N
-431 FHDGKALP
+431 
-439 MIGIHGFRSIQ
+439 IQ

-463 PQWLANFTQLK
+463 PPWIANFTQLK
-474 VVDLSWNQLTGNI
+474 VMDLSWNQLVGNI

-495 FLFYLDLSNNSLTG
+495 FLFYLDISNNSLTG
-509 GIPESLSSMKGL
+509 GIPESLSRMK
-521 VTRDISQQSTE
+521 
-532 TDYFPFFIKRNK
+532 
-544 TGKGLQYNQVSS
+544 
-556 FPPSLVLSHNKL
+556 SLHL
-568 TGPILPGFGGLK
+568 
-580 NLHVLDLSNN
+580 LDLSNN
-590 NISGVIPVNLSDM
+590 QISGVIPVDLSGM

-637 NNLNGTIP
+637 NNLNGSIP

-656 AYEGN
+656 AFE
-661 PKLCGSRLGLP
+661 
-672 KCNKGI
+672 
-678 NVPQTTAATMVAT
+678 ATMVTT
-691 NKKRNKGIIFGIAIG
+691 NKRKNKGIIFGIAIG
-706 IAIGAAFI
+706 IALGAAFI
-714 LSIAVVFVLKSRFRR
+714 LSIAVVFVLKSNFRR
-729 QDHTVKA
+729 QDHMVKA
-736 VTDTNRA
+736 VTDANRA

-790 KATLPDGAT
+790 KASLPDGAT

-829 NLVLLQGYCRVGSD
+829 NLVLLQGYCRIGSD

-850 MENGSIDHWLHENP
+850 MENGSLDHWLHEKSD
-864 NGPSILNWPR
+864 GPSRLIWQR

-1001 TEVLDRAMYDKKF
+1001 ADILDQAIYDNKF
-1014 EKEMMQMIDIACLC
+1014 ETEMMQMIDIACLC

-1039 HQLVQWLD
+1039 HELVLWLD
-1047 NIGLSSDA
+1047 SIGASSDA